1 MIRDGLLRESKGQAE
16 IFPADPQTL
25 YAQEILRN
33 ISQILQV
40 RYIIQFKADLTF

>member
-1 MIRDGLLRESKGQAE
+1 MIRDGLLPESKGQAG
-16 IFPADPQTL
+16 IFPADRQTL

-40 RYIIQFKADLTF
+40 LDEY